1 MFRTLRAQIFLV
13 MLVIAFINAVI
24 SITLFFVINRFII
37 DNTYIP
43 LMINRYSTIVR
54 EHYATGKNDATLPD
68 SITYI
73 ENQYGPF
80 LYNTI
85 LVTTA
90 TGTVVYPAD
99 QLHHSIDP
107 TRFSQR
113 YALYLDDDTLM
124 YLFPSTSF
132 SDYPPIRGFTGYT
145 IGLVITILL
154 CTSAVSAGIGGAL
167 LFQIY
172 RSISQLMQ
180 LLRQHNSDTY
190 FVTQLMPS
198 IPLETQVLAQ
208 ALDERNTEIR
218 RQIFIHRQLIA
229 DVAHELRNPLNTI
242 NGYIEAM
249 RDGDLAPTIPRLAI
263 VHDEI
268 QALHRLIND
277 MHLLSL
283 AEVNQ
288 ISLHITATDACTF
301 ANNVY
306 QLMQPICHTHH
317 ISLAL
322 DCTQPAIALHIDS
335 GRMTR
340 VLNNLI
346 DNAIRHTPQDG
357 TITLKVRHN
366 TTHVTFTVI
375 DSGDG
380 IAPDD
385 IPHIFERFYRGARP
399 QGDGTGLGLAIAKA
413 IVEAHHGSIQLHST
427 LHHGTTITVTLPHTV
442 TTD

>member
-1 MFRTLRAQIFLV
+1 

-24 SITLFFVINRFII
+24 SIALFFVINRFII

-43 LMINRYSTIVR
+43 FMINRYTTIVR
-54 EHYATGKNDATLPD
+54 EHYAAGKNDATLPD
-68 SITYI
+68 TITYI

-99 QLHHSIDP
+99 QLHDSIDP
-107 TRFSQR
+107 ERFAQR

-124 YLFPSTSF
+124 YLFPSTSL

-145 IGLVITILL
+145 IGLVLTILL
-154 CTSAVSAGIGGAL
+154 STSSVTAIIGVFL
-167 LFQIY
+167 LLKIY
-172 RSISQLMQ
+172 HSISQLVQ
-180 LLRQHNSDTY
+180 LLRKHNPGKNY
-190 FVTQLMPS
+190 VTQLMPS
-198 IPLETQVLAQ
+198 IPLETLVIAQ
-208 ALDERNTEIR
+208 AIDERDDEIR
-218 RQIFIHRQLIA
+218 RQILIHRQLIA

-249 RDGDLAPTIPRLAI
+249 RDGDLTPTIPRLAI

-288 ISLHITATDACTF
+288 ISLHIATTDACTF
-301 ANNVY
+301 ANTVF

-317 ISLAL
+317 ITLIL
-322 DCTQPAIALHIDS
+322 DCTQPAIALQLDT

-357 TITLKVRHN
+357 TITLQVRHN

-413 IVEAHHGSIQLHST
+413 IVEAHHGTIQLHSA
-427 LHHGTTITVTLPHTV
+427 LQHGTTITVTLPRTAI
-442 TTD
+442 TD